1 MELNIF
7 KYKRKLSNDCTSKK
21 YNFQFC
27 ESLAQAVNLGTIVY
41 EFMFII
47 MSLEDKVQW
56 EVKLLVIAE
65 TAMDFKT
72 S

>member
-47 MSLEDKVQW
+47 MSLEDKVQ
-56 EVKLLVIAE
+56 
-65 TAMDFKT
+65 
-72 S
+72 